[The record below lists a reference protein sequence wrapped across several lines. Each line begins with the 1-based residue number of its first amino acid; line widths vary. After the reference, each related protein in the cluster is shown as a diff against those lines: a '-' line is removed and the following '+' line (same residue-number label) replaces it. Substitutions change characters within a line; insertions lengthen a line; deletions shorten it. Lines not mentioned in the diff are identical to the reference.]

1 MITFWQQE
9 DRKVIN
15 RNEKELDTSLNTW
28 VDVRSVTRE
37 DIRILEEEY
46 HIEQE
51 DILDILDQD
60 ELSRVEKEDNYTLII
75 MRLPVFIADND
86 ISYFTLPVGIIIMEK
101 KIITICWTDS
111 EVLNDFSSNRIRS
124 LSLNDFPA
132 MVIRLLSRSDTVFL
146 RYLKEINRRASTI
159 QGELER
165 SVKNNELLQL
175 LNLQKSL
182 EYFQTSLKGNQMLL
196 EKLTRTKV
204 LPLDEEDKDWL
215 EDVNIDNRQ
224 ALEMADTYS
233 NILSGM
239 TDTFAS
245 IISNNLNIV
254 MKRLTSISLI
264 MMVPT
269 FIASFFGMNVPL
281 PFENDGWMGVIII
294 GIICLL
300 TATVTNFFLSDRR
313 MSGESSSNR
322 QKKKRTRHRINK
334 TRKDQSK

>member
-9 DRKVIN
+9 NGKVIKQD
-15 RNEKELDTSLNTW
+15 KENINSAINTW
-28 VDVRSVTRE
+28 IDARSVTRE

-46 HIEQE
+46 QIEQE

-60 ELSRVEKEDNYTLII
+60 ELSRVEKKDNYILII
-75 MRLPVFIADND
+75 MRIPIFIADND
-86 ISYFTLPVGIIIMEK
+86 ISYFTIPVGIIVMEK
-101 KIITICWTDS
+101 KLITICWTDC
-111 EVLNDFSSNRIRS
+111 EVLRDFSTNRVKS

-132 MVIRLLSRSDTVFL
+132 TVIRILSRSDTVFL

-159 QGELER
+159 QQELER

-182 EYFQTSLKGNQMLL
+182 EYFETSLKGNQMLL
-196 EKLTRTKV
+196 EKLTRTRV

-215 EDVNIDNRQ
+215 EDVNIDNHQ
-224 ALEMADTYS
+224 AIEMADTYS

-239 TDTFAS
+239 TDAFAS

-281 PFENDGWMGVIII
+281 PFEHSNWTGVTII
-294 GIICLL
+294 GLLCLI
-300 TATVTNFFLSDRR
+300 TAIVTNYLLSDRR
-313 MSGESSSNR
+313 MGGSDTFSS
-322 QKKKRTRHRINK
+322 KKKQKRFHLRKN
-334 TRKDQSK
+334 RKDSLK

>member
-9 DRKVIN
+9 DHKVIKCT
-15 RNEKELDTSLNTW
+15 EETLDTSLNTW

-46 HIEQE
+46 HIEKE

-60 ELSRVEKEDNYTLII
+60 ELSRIEKEDEYILII
-75 MRLPVFIADND
+75 MRLPIFIADND
-86 ISYFTLPVGIIIMEK
+86 ISYFTIPVGIVVMDK
-101 KIITICWTDS
+101 KIITICWTDCT
-111 EVLNDFSSNRIRS
+111 VLKDFSENRIKS
-124 LSLNDFPA
+124 LLLTDFSA

-146 RYLKEINRRASTI
+146 RYLKEINRRSSTI
-159 QGELER
+159 QEELER

-182 EYFQTSLKGNQMLL
+182 EYFQTSLKSNQMLL
-196 EKLTRTKV
+196 EKLTRTRV

-245 IISNNLNIV
+245 IISNNVNIV

-281 PFENDGWMGVIII
+281 PFSNNGWIGVVAI
-294 GIICLL
+294 GVLCLV
-300 TATVTNFFLSDRR
+300 TAIVTNFFLSDRR
-313 MSGESSSNR
+313 MGGSDITSKSKR
-322 QKKKRTRHRINK
+322 FKHFRTKKDKN
-334 TRKDQSK
+334 